1 MVEHFLIIEEGLLR
15 EKLIPLSDRLTIGR
29 DEANDIQLSDPSV
42 SKHHA
47 VVRLLTGHPVIEDI
61 GSRNGTFINDEQVR
75 TALLHD
81 GDTLKLGKSTLR
93 FVKRTGHSM
102 GDVPRETREVRPE
115 DMAGY
120 PSLHEGG
127 PPPRRV
133 LEALSHAPLFFGFTT
148 EQLAR
153 VAQEARLCVFQA
165 GKTVVRQGDRGEAL
179 YLILDGMVRV
189 SACDN
194 EGKEALLSFLKEDQ
208 IFGEMSFL
216 TGLPSSATVRAEEE
230 TLVCELRGEV
240 IHGIASTSPS
250 LKTALEKYYREALK
264 ESEFRKKAAGI
275 TEKRRDARF
284 NMALPVD
291 FSVSPTAGV
300 SAEVRDRVFQAE
312 STDISL
318 SGVRLSV
325 QDLSLLLLPIGE
337 TIRLTI
343 SLPQSWGTI
352 RCLGAL
358 RNVSHGKGNG
368 DVACLG
374 VKFVEIP
381 IADKRALERFL
392 TEGEAPAVEKILV
405 AEDEEPL
412 RNLLG
417 KFLRSKGYEVAL
429 AATGVEVLE
438 VAGRERP
445 SLILLDV
452 RMPELDGIA
461 ACMRLKKDEKTRAI
475 QVIILTAFEDT
486 LVDALEA
493 GADDFLCKPCE
504 FSEIAAR
511 IRAML
516 RVRHMTNDAERAAA
530 YMKELQKA
538 ITLH

>member
-47 VVRLLTGHPVIEDI
+47 VVRLLTGHPVIEDM
-61 GSRNGTFINDEQVR
+61 GSRNGTFINDQRVR
-75 TALLHD
+75 TGLLHD
-81 GDTLKLGKSTLR
+81 GDRLKLGNSTLR
-93 FVKRTGHSM
+93 FVQKTGPSM
-102 GDVPRETREVRPE
+102 RDVPRETREVRPE
-115 DMAGY
+115 DMAGHL
-120 PSLHEGG
+120 PLHEDG

-153 VAQEARLCVFQA
+153 IAQEAKLSVFQA
-165 GKTVVRQGDRGEAL
+165 GKTIIRQGDRGEAL
-179 YLILDGMVRV
+179 YLILDGIVRV

-194 EGKEALLSFLKEDQ
+194 EGKEALPSFLKEDQ
-208 IFGEMSFL
+208 IFGEISFL

-230 TLVCELRGEV
+230 TLVCELRGDV
-240 IHGIASTSPS
+240 TRGIASTSPS

-264 ESEFRKKAAGI
+264 ESESRKKAAGI
-275 TEKRRDARF
+275 TERRRDARF
-284 NMALPVD
+284 NMTLPVD

-325 QDLSLLLLPIGE
+325 QDLSLLLLPMGE
-337 TIRLTI
+337 VIRMTI

-352 RCLGAL
+352 RCLGIL
-358 RNVSHGKGNG
+358 RNVSQGKGNG

-374 VKFVEIP
+374 VEFAEMP

-392 TEGEAPAVEKILV
+392 TEGKAPAVEKILV

-417 KFLRSKGYEVAL
+417 RFLRSQGYEVAL

-438 VAGRERP
+438 LAGRESP

-461 ACMRLKKDEKTRAI
+461 ACARLKEDEKTRAI
-475 QVIILTAFEDT
+475 PVIVLTAFEDT

-493 GADDFLCKPCE
+493 GADDFLRKPCE

-516 RVRHMTNDAERAAA
+516 RVRHVTDDAERAAA